1 LRRLSIIKPRRR
13 LIESIIQDARVAL
26 RGLRRAP
33 TFAAT
38 TVLILGLGIGMATAM
53 FTVFRAVLVE
63 RLPVSSPDRLVV
75 LRSLNRGSTKVD
87 PSGTVIADMQREAQT
102 VRSVAGVYHFGS
114 IPLPFLD
121 GARQIVINRS
131 AVTANFFDVLGVR
144 PLMGR
149 LLRPEDGAEGAP
161 HVIVISS
168 GAWKHRFGGDPQIVG
183 HMLVEPQT
191 RWQFRIVGVAP
202 PGLDYP
208 LHADDWEA
216 ESPELSRA
224 QQLVVARLAPGATPA
239 AAAGEYFSFVKRLE
253 TQGFGIGTF
262 VGAEARPLTNDII
275 GGVRPVLWALSAAVG
290 LLLLI
295 ACVNVGNL
303 LLLRASTRARE
314 LAIRR
319 AIGATYL
326 RLLRQLLVESMLLAI
341 GGGVIGVVIAGTLLR
356 VLVASAPRELPRL
369 DVVTLDGATLA
380 IAFAVTTT
388 AVLLFGLLPSVSA
401 ARADLA
407 SPLRVDSR
415 SGEQTRA
422 RHSARRSL
430 VVSQVALALMLVM
443 GAGLLARSLER
454 LQQIQLGYSADH
466 LSFFSVSYPVL
477 RYDSIPKTQALGEAL
492 YKRLRS
498 VPGVSAISPVIDA
511 PFGGADLY
519 IAKLATDQQ
528 TDAEGDANP
537 FVPWEVGGADY
548 FRTLGI
554 PIVRGRGFRDTDAAK
569 AEQVV
574 VISEALARK
583 LYPGRNPIGEHL
595 RPASGYGPV
604 TPRWTIVGVAGD
616 THYRE
621 LRSATPI
628 VYHPFQQVAWF
639 GLFAVRTSR
648 ELAQVLPA
656 MQREVNGVDPQV
668 SIWHTQTMDQLLAGP
683 LAQPRL
689 SAVLLS
695 GFGIAALLLAAIGLY
710 GVMASSVRE
719 RTRELGVRMALGASP
734 EHLRRAVLRQA
745 LGMTTAGVVIG
756 AVGALSTTHLLRA
769 LLYDV
774 SPTDP
779 MVLGSVC
786 AILLVV
792 AAVAAYVP
800 ARRATQIDPARA
812 LRSD

>member
-1 LRRLSIIKPRRR
+1 V
-13 LIESIIQDARVAL
+13 ESLVQDARIAL

-33 TFAAT
+33 TFATT

-53 FTVFRAVLVE
+53 FTVFRAVLIE

-87 PSGTVIADMQREAQT
+87 PSGTVIADMQREART
-102 VRSVAGVYHFGS
+102 VRGVAGVYHFGS

-121 GARQIVINRS
+121 AGRQIVINRS

-149 LLRPEDGAEGAP
+149 LLNPEDGAEGAP
-161 HVIVISS
+161 HVIVVSY
-168 GAWKHRFGGDPQIVG
+168 GAWKRRFGGDPQIVG
-183 HMLVEPQT
+183 RTLIEPQT

-202 PGLDYP
+202 AGLDYP
-208 LHADDWEA
+208 LDAEDWEA

-224 QQLVVARLAPGATPA
+224 QQLVVARLVPGATPA

-253 TQGFGIGTF
+253 TQGFGTGTF
-262 VGAEARPLTNDII
+262 VGAEARPFANDII
-275 GGVRPVLWALSAAVG
+275 GAVRPVLWALSAAVG

-326 RLLRQLLVESMLLAI
+326 RIVRQLLVESMLMAI
-341 GGGVIGVVIAGTLLR
+341 GGGVIGVLIAGTLLR
-356 VLVASAPRELPRL
+356 VLVAAAPQQLPRL
-369 DVVTLDGATLA
+369 DLVTLDGSALA

-388 AVLLFGLLPSVSA
+388 AVLLFGLLPSVAA

-407 SPLRVDSR
+407 SPLRADSR

-430 VVSQVALALMLVM
+430 VVSQVALALMLVT
-443 GAGLLARSLER
+443 GAGLLARSLAR

-466 LSFFSVSYPVL
+466 LSFFTVSYPVL
-477 RYDSIPKTQALGEAL
+477 RYDSIPKAQALGEAL

-498 VPGVSAISPVIDA
+498 VPGVTAISPVIDA

-537 FVPWEVGGADY
+537 FVPWEVGGPDY

-554 PIVRGRGFRDTDAAK
+554 PIVRGRGFRDTDGARG
-569 AEQVV
+569 EQVV

-595 RPASGYGPV
+595 RPASGYGPG

-628 VYHPFQQVAWF
+628 VYHPFQQIAWF

-656 MQREVNGVDPQV
+656 MQREASSVDPQV
-668 SIWHTQTMDQLLAGP
+668 SIWHTQTMDQLLAEP

-695 GFGIAALLLAAIGLY
+695 GFGIAALILAAIGLY

-719 RTRELGVRMALGASP
+719 RTRELGVRLALGATP
-734 EHLRRAVLRQA
+734 EQLRRGVLRQA
-745 LGMTTAGVVIG
+745 IGMTAAGVVIG
-756 AVGALSTTHLLRA
+756 AAGALSTTHLLRA